1 MGIYGAPPGRY
12 GITVRDGYL
21 TADPRIPAD
30 RLEEND
36 YCDAADTSPVELPF
50 ADTLTIDNPY
60 EVDWIKFTLPGTF
73 EDSSVMV
80 TVRTAARPF
89 GSSDSSDVGLIL
101 TEEER
106 PRVVAS
112 ARTDGS
118 TETLTEFLRPGV
130 HYLVVV
136 DDGGVATRYSVCVA
150 LGNTCLL
157 PDEVT
162 SGP

>member
-60 EVDWIKFTLPGTF
+60 EVDWIKLDAPRNVRGF
-73 EDSSVMV
+73 ERDGH
-80 TVRTAARPF
+80 RANGRPTIRF
-89 GSSDSSDVGLIL
+89 QRL
-101 TEEER
+101 
-106 PRVVAS
+106 
-112 ARTDGS
+112 
-118 TETLTEFLRPGV
+118 
-130 HYLVVV
+130 
-136 DDGGVATRYSVCVA
+136 
-150 LGNTCLL
+150 
-157 PDEVT
+157 
-162 SGP
+162 